1 MAGRRISDDEAA
13 LWRNVAS
20 RVTPLRGKQP
30 PPMVESAPPAK
41 PKTTTA
47 PAKRHTPAPVKK
59 MPPVSVDQPE
69 LAPGRIAGLDKRSAQ
84 RLKRGQTR
92 PDARIDLHGMTQAE
106 AHRALDDAVH
116 RCRAQGRRCLL
127 VITGKGSVTQGG
139 VLRQVVPRWLNQQ
152 PLRAVILAIETA
164 QPRDGG
170 GGALYVLLKRQR

>member
-1 MAGRRISDDEAA
+1 VAGRRISDDEAA
-13 LWRNVAS
+13 LRRNVAS

-30 PPMVESAPPAK
+30 APIVESTAPAK
-41 PKTTTA
+41 PKTTTV
-47 PAKRHTPAPVKK
+47 PAKRHAPAPVK
-59 MPPVSVDQPE
+59 MRSVSPDQPE

-139 VLRQVVPRWLNQQ
+139 VLRQMVPRWLNQQ
-152 PLRAVILAIETA
+152 PLRAAILAIETA